1 MNNEYRSPFI
11 NFLPSIFSGPLIIKE
26 IIDSQKSY
34 IFERILEILQLP
46 LDLEI
51 LYSLLIFAYII

>member
-26 IIDSQKSY
+26 TIDSRISY
-34 IFERILEILQLP
+34 IFERILKISQLP
-46 LDLEI
+46 
-51 LYSLLIFAYII
+51 F